1 MTDSQSADLDTAGGR
16 APSSSFPRRT
26 VHLDFHTGPAIPD
39 VGASFDGDAFAR
51 TFRDAHVD
59 SVTVFAKCHHGLLYS
74 RSDRPERHPGLAP
87 DLDLLGEQIA
97 ALHGAGIRAP
107 IYLSV
112 QCDEYAADHHPD
124 WLALTADLQQV
135 RRPTA
140 GAFEASWQI
149 LDMSSPYADYLA
161 DQLAEI
167 LDLYGPVDGIFLDMC
182 WDQPSASVWA
192 IAGMRADGLDPR
204 APADRDRYA
213 RLVAHRYMARYQAM
227 IEPAVVAGSPQAV
240 WFNSRPKARLVEE
253 RRFVRHI
260 EVEALPTGG
269 WGYAYLP
276 YVARLVRGLGRPAL
290 SHTGRFH
297 RSWGDMAS
305 LKPRAALLYE
315 CCQILAHGLS
325 NGVGDLLEPGG
336 QPNAAVYELVGSVYA
351 HVESC
356 EPFVDGARHLV
367 DIALVVDP
375 EQGDAPGD
383 AVIGA
388 VRGLQQLRHQFGV
401 VPLGADLDP
410 DVVVVVPESTPLD
423 DGLCDR
429 LLAHARAGGRLVL
442 AAAAVP
448 AGPRGDALL
457 AGLGVAR
464 RGTLEFSTVFL
475 DMTGPDN
482 ALVPGGVPVRVAGPA
497 HRLEPLAGTE
507 VLLGLLEPYFERAY
521 DHFSGHSY
529 TPPARPAGCAAVLQH
544 EQAIVLGVPLLSG
557 IAAEGNTEYR
567 QVLGALLDRLLARP
581 VLRAGGPVHLETA
594 AVRAEHHTAVHL
606 LSFVPSR
613 LGRDL
618 DLVLDPFP
626 LVDLELAV
634 RSASAPS
641 RVTVQ
646 PRDELL
652 PFTFADGYV
661 TTTVSCTDGHA
672 VVVLED

>member
-1 MTDSQSADLDTAGGR
+1 MSNYSGSAAETVGGVGRDAG
-16 APSSSFPRRT
+16 FPRRT

-59 SVTVFAKCHHGLLYS
+59 SVTVFAKCHHGLLYY

-87 DLDLLGEQIA
+87 GLDLLGEEIA

-112 QCDEYAADHHPD
+112 QCDEYAAAHHPE
-124 WLALTADLQQV
+124 WLAMTAELQQV
-135 RRPTA
+135 RRPPA
-140 GAFEASWQI
+140 GAFEAAWQI
-149 LDMSSPYADYLA
+149 LDMSSPYSDYLA
-161 DQLAEI
+161 DQLAEV
-167 LDLYGPVDGIFLDMC
+167 LDRYGPVDGIFLDMC
-182 WDQPSASVWA
+182 WDQPSASTWA
-192 IAGMRADGLDPR
+192 IAGMRAEGLDPR
-204 APADRDRYA
+204 IPADRDRYA
-213 RLVAHRYMARYQAM
+213 RRVAHGYMARYRAM
-227 IEPAVVAGSPQAV
+227 IEPAVVPGSPQAV

-276 YVARLVRGLGRPAL
+276 YVARLVRGLGLPAL

-305 LKPRAALLYE
+305 LKPKPALFYE

-325 NGVGDLLEPGG
+325 NGVGDLLAPSG
-336 QPNAAVYELVGSVYA
+336 QPNAAVYDLIGSVYA
-351 HVESC
+351 HIEAC
-356 EPFVDGARHLV
+356 EPFVVGARHLADV
-367 DIALVVDP
+367 ALVVDP

-388 VRGLQQLRHQFGV
+388 VRGLQQLRHQFDV
-401 VPLGADLDP
+401 VPLDKELDP
-410 DVVVVVPESTPLD
+410 ETVVIVPESTPMD

-448 AGPRGDALL
+448 ASDRGNALL
-457 AGLGVAR
+457 AGLGMER
-464 RGTLEFSTVFL
+464 RGTLDLSTVFL
-475 DMTGPDN
+475 DMAGPAN
-482 ALVPGGVPVRVAGPA
+482 VLVPGGIPVRVAGPA
-497 HRLEPLAGTE
+497 HHLEPLAGTE
-507 VLLGLLEPYFERAY
+507 VLLGLLEPYFERTY

-529 TPPARPAGCAAVLQH
+529 TPPAGPAGCAAVLQH
-544 EQAIVLGVPLLSG
+544 AQAVVLAVPLFSG

-567 QVLGALLDRLLARP
+567 QVLGALLGRLLARP

-594 AVRAEHHTAVHL
+594 VVRAERHTAVHL

-626 LVDLELAV
+626 LVDVEIAV

-641 RVTVQ
+641 RVTAQ
-646 PRDELL
+646 PRGEPLS
-652 PFTFADGYV
+652 FAFADGYV
-661 TTTVSCTDGHA
+661 TTTVSTTDGHV